1 VTPAD
6 IRDLLFLA
14 VDEGRV
20 KKAKA
25 LAMRQ
30 RIDWSLV
37 VAEMTEA
44 QRKAVES
51 ASSL

>member
-1 VTPAD
+1 MTPAD

-25 LAMRQ
+25 LAIRQ

-37 VAEMTEA
+37 LAAMTEE
-44 QRKAVES
+44 QRKAVKDAEVP
-51 ASSL
+51 